1 MYKLEKQK
9 SFIIRVT
16 YYALVLA
23 LFYLFLKY
31 VVYAVMPFLVGF
43 AISFMLRPIIRK
55 LTMLTNGWEKLWS
68 IVVILTFYLT
78 VGLAISMLSLKAIQT
93 VTSFIQTLPSLY
105 ETYISPLF
113 NDSIKWLNSF
123 IEDFTVFDFDDV
135 LHQVSG
141 SLTTIVSSV
150 SSGLMNLLTGVTV
163 SLPSLVLSFFFSII
177 SSFFICIDYR
187 KITRF
192 VMLQLNDREKEIL
205 KTVRHFIKG
214 TVWGFLI
221 GYAKIMCIT
230 FIELCIGFSTLHIGN
245 GVTIAFIIA
254 VFDILPVLGTGG
266 IMLPWVVFCFL
277 SNQIGVGIGLLIV
290 YIIITVIRNILEPKI
305 VGKQIGLHP
314 LLMLISMYFG
324 ISLFGF
330 LGLFILPFLIL
341 VMKELNE
348 KGLIHLY
355 KV

>member
-1 MYKLEKQK
+1 MHKLEQQK
-9 SFIIRVT
+9 SFIIRVI
-16 YYALVLA
+16 YYTLVLA
-23 LFYLFLKY
+23 IVYVFLKY
-31 VVYAVMPFLVGF
+31 VIYAIMPFLIGF

-55 LTMLTNGWEKLWS
+55 LTLLTNGWEKLWS
-68 IVVILTFYLT
+68 ILVILTFYLT
-78 VGLAISMLSLKAIQT
+78 IGVAISMLSLKAIQT
-93 VTSFIQTLPSLY
+93 AIGFIQTFPSLY
-105 ETYISPLF
+105 EIYIAPLF
-113 NDSIKWLNSF
+113 YNSVEWLSSF
-123 IEDFTVFDFDDV
+123 VEDFTVFNFDDV

-141 SLTTIVSSV
+141 SFTTIVSSM
-150 SSGLMNLLTGVTV
+150 SSGLINLLTGVTI
-163 SLPSLVLSFFFSII
+163 SLPSLILSFFFSII

-192 VMLQLNDREKEIL
+192 MMLQLSDKQKDIL
-205 KTVRHFIKG
+205 TTIRHFIKG
-214 TVWGFLI
+214 TICGFLI
-221 GYAKIMCIT
+221 GYGKIMLIT
-230 FIELCIGFSTLHIGN
+230 FTELSIGFSILHIEN
-245 GVTIAFIIA
+245 GITIAFIIA
-254 VFDILPVLGTGG
+254 IFDILPVLGTGG

-277 SNQIGVGIGLLIV
+277 SNQIGIGIGLLII

-341 VMKELNE
+341 VIKELNE
-348 KGLIHLY
+348 KGMIHLY